1 MKHLLSHGACYGP
14 SDKPS
19 HRLMLSLF
27 AVLGLLSACAGQ
39 RAQTL
44 GSLRYQP
51 PPEPPAEQVAVVSH
65 EEVRTEYEELL
76 DMIDDKNLK
85 EQIERRI
92 AHVYMLEG
100 ESDQVEDAAQ
110 ATVPEKSYYVEAI
123 KSYREILDKYPN
135 SPDNAEVLYQSAKAY
150 DMEGNQDEALAMLL
164 QLTARHPYYEN
175 IAEAHFRKGDIL
187 FNRGDYVEAESA
199 YRAVTQFSDS
209 SFVLNAHYMLGWS
222 AYKQL
227 HYRQALSSFVYVLN
241 QLLGPVNGID
251 ELSNADQSLVSDTL
265 HAVSLGLDKLAGAAT
280 IESMPEVKDQ
290 RYVWMLYDNLGQYYL
305 DKELYE
311 ASAES
316 YRLFVQHHSDEELT
330 PVLHQKMIDT
340 YVKGSF
346 PRQAFEEKENY
357 VDAYGI
363 YSSYARSRGGV
374 TEAVKPT
381 MQAYLDELARNYH
394 AKGQELQ
401 KQIDELNSEDKDKS
415 SNQARLPEGK
425 KKEKLKE
432 LRADNVAALDK
443 AAYYYKQFI
452 DTFPAHEKID
462 EYVFLRA
469 EALFAAGHYD
479 ESIPDYERVAYNG
492 QTPIAEQYG
501 ANAGYAAIVA
511 FENHI
516 KSLTNERVINT
527 WRAQAVDSML
537 RFAEKY
543 HQDERSPSVLTNAAE
558 YIFSLDQYE
567 RALQIATSL
576 IDNNPDLDTAL
587 KKTAYGIQAHS
598 LFKLE
603 RYAAASD
610 SYILQRQLVTE
621 GSEEYGQITERL
633 ATAIYKNSETII
645 AQDQKQ
651 QAVEELL
658 RLKTLTPDSPVRI
671 TAQYDAATLL
681 LELEQWSRAIGELQE
696 LIQAYPKHEL
706 AVEFPR
712 KLAFAYEKNSDWSL
726 AAKEY
731 LQLSETDPDDVLR
744 RESLYRAATML
755 ENNKDYAAAIEQ
767 FKVYNKRY
775 PQPFDMMMEA
785 RYRLAQDYHLL
796 IEDGKAEQEK
806 MLYWLD
812 QLVDGNQAAG
822 KQATERSQWLAAW
835 ANAQYGDHYAVLF
848 DRQSLAQPLDKSLP
862 EKNKQLEKATSRY
875 QAAAD
880 SGIFEFVTMSAY
892 KIGKLYEDF
901 AGALRDAPMPSGLG
915 EHEQKLYREIIEEQA
930 QPFDDLAIDLHRG
943 NVERAWDGE
952 FNTWINQSFERM
964 GRLSPARFA
973 KTEVIVSYGNEIR

>member
-1 MKHLLSHGACYGP
+1 MKQSVSHGATLGLC
-14 SDKPS
+14 
-19 HRLMLSLF
+19 
-27 AVLGLLSACAGQ
+27 AVLGLLSACTGQ
-39 RAQTL
+39 RAPTL

-51 PPEPPAEQVAVVSH
+51 EPEPPAAQVAAVSH
-65 EEVRTEYEELL
+65 EEVRSEYEELL
-76 DMIDDKNLK
+76 NLIDDKNLK

-100 ESDQVEDAAQ
+100 ESDQVDDAVQ
-110 ATVPEKSYYVEAI
+110 AKAPNKSYYVEAI
-123 KSYREILDKYPN
+123 KSYREVLEKYPN
-135 SPDNAEVLYQSAKAY
+135 SPDNAEVLYQLAKAY
-150 DMEGNQDEALAMLL
+150 DMEGDQDEALTMLL
-164 QLTARHPYYEN
+164 ELTSRHPYYEN

-187 FNRGDYVEAESA
+187 FNRGEYSQAENA
-199 YRAVTQFSDS
+199 YRSVTQFSDS
-209 SFVLNAHYMLGWS
+209 TFILNAHYMLGWS

-241 QLLGPVNGID
+241 QLLGPVNSID
-251 ELSNADQSLVSDTL
+251 ELSNADQSLVTDTL
-265 HAVSLGLDKLAGAAT
+265 HAVSLGLDKVAGAAT
-280 IESMPEVKDQ
+280 IETMPEVKDQ
-290 RYVWMLYDNLGQYYL
+290 HYVWMLYDNLGQYYL
-305 DKELYE
+305 EKELYE

-316 YRLFVQHHSDEELT
+316 YRLFVQHHGDEELT

-374 TEAVKPT
+374 TDAVKPT

-394 AKGQELQ
+394 AKGQDLQ
-401 KQIDELNSEDKDKS
+401 KQIDELNSDDKDAAAK
-415 SNQARLPEGK
+415 QARLPEAK

-432 LRADNVAALDK
+432 LHTDNIAALDK

-469 EALFAAGHYD
+469 EALFAAGHFD
-479 ESIPDYERVAYNG
+479 ESIPEYERVAYNG
-492 QTPIAEQYG
+492 QTPIADEYG

-511 FENHI
+511 FENYI
-516 KSLTNERVINT
+516 KELTNERVINT
-527 WRAQAVDSML
+527 WRAQAVESML

-567 RALQIATSL
+567 RALQIASTL
-576 IDNNPDLDTAL
+576 IEHNPNLDPTL

-603 RYAAASD
+603 RFAEASD
-610 SYILQRQLVTE
+610 SYILQRQLVE
-621 GSEEYGQITERL
+621 AGSEEHNQITERL
-633 ATAIYKNSETII
+633 AAAVYKNSETII

-681 LELEQWSRAIGELQE
+681 LELEQWSRAIGELGE
-696 LIQAYPKHEL
+696 LIQLYPEHEL

-712 KLAFAYEKNSDWSL
+712 KLAFAYEKNSDWAL

-731 LQLSETDPDDVLR
+731 LQLSETDPDLELR

-755 ENNKDYAAAIEQ
+755 ENNHDYVAAIEQ
-767 FKVYNKRY
+767 FKAYNKLY
-775 PQPFDMMMEA
+775 PEPFAVMMEA
-785 RYRLAQDYHLL
+785 RYRLAQDYDLL
-796 IEDGKAEQEK
+796 IQEGKAEQDK
-806 MLYWLD
+806 KLYWLD
-812 QLVDGNQAAG
+812 QLVEGNQTAG
-822 KQATERSQWLAAW
+822 KQASERSQWLAAW
-835 ANAQYGDHYAVLF
+835 ANAEYGDYYSVLF
-848 DRQSLAQPLDKSLP
+848 DREALTQPLDKSLP
-862 EKNKQLEKATSRY
+862 EKNKRLGKATDRY

-901 AGALRDAPMPSGLG
+901 SISLRDAPMPSGLG
-915 EHEQKLYREIIEEQA
+915 VEEQKIYREIIEEQA
-930 QPFDDLAIDLHRG
+930 QPFDDLAIDLHRS
-943 NVERAWDGE
+943 NVERGWDGE
-952 FNTWINQSFERM
+952 FNQWINQSFERM

-973 KTEVIVSYGNEIR
+973 KTEIIVSYGDEIR